1 MSRKS
6 PSDETSGGTEPLAGA
21 GLPFDPDREVESL
34 SGDEARQEAEALRR
48 ELRRHDHLYY
58 VEGSPEISD
67 AAYDELFRRLEAL
80 EEVYPELVTPDSPT
94 QRVGAEPRDD
104 LPTIAHA
111 APMLSLDSSQEPEEV
126 ARFVDRVRRGLDAP
140 EAELEFVLEPKLDGV
155 SIELVYEDG
164 VLSRGVT
171 RGNGRE
177 GEGVTDNVR
186 TIPSVPLRLRDRER
200 PPPAFLSVRGEV
212 LMSLSAFEALNQRL
226 VEEGSEPFANP
237 RNATSGALRQL
248 DSAITARRP
257 LEFQAFD
264 ILLVEGLGE
273 GDDGAHLE
281 GSADG
286 GFRTDEEGIR
296 ALRSWGL
303 PIVPRVELARTVDEI
318 LAYHEAFRQERDT
331 LDYEIDGV
339 VIKLNDLEQRGRL
352 GSTSRH
358 PRWALAL
365 KFEPRKEVTR
375 IERIAVQVGRTGVLT
390 PVALLRPVEV
400 GGVTVSRATLH
411 NREELERKDVREGD
425 LVRVQRAGDVIPQ
438 VVEVV
443 PEDDRERAD
452 PFRMP
457 ERCPNCD
464 TPVEHRGPFTLC
476 PNRFG
481 CTAQLKGRIVHFAS
495 RNALDIEGLGEETA
509 ALLVERG
516 LVEGLADLF
525 DLSAEELEE
534 LPRFARKS
542 ASNLEEAIEA
552 RRSVSLERFLFG
564 LGVPEVGV
572 TVARDLARHFRS
584 IEAVREADQEALQAV
599 PGIGPRMSELITDFF
614 REERNARAIDQV
626 VERMKALEPPPV
638 EAEPGEGPLADR
650 TFVFTG
656 SLESMTRSRAREL
669 VEELG
674 ARTTSSV
681 SGETDVVVAGPGAGS
696 KLAKARE
703 LGVEVLDEEGFV
715 AFLAQHGVELT
726 DP

>member
-1 MSRKS
+1 MMAAPRLCPGPLPFLGPHSFRGPLPLLGDASKIEVERATSSNAQPPTPQTPAQMSRKS

-264 ILLVEGLGE
+264 ILRVEGLGE

-303 PIVPRVELARTVDEI
+303 PIVPRVELAR
-318 LAYHEAFRQERDT
+318 
-331 LDYEIDGV
+331 
-339 VIKLNDLEQRGRL
+339 
-352 GSTSRH
+352 
-358 PRWALAL
+358 RW
-365 KFEPRKEVTR
+365 
-375 IERIAVQVGRTGVLT
+375 
-390 PVALLRPVEV
+390 
-400 GGVTVSRATLH
+400 
-411 NREELERKDVREGD
+411 
-425 LVRVQRAGDVIPQ
+425 
-438 VVEVV
+438 
-443 PEDDRERAD
+443 
-452 PFRMP
+452 
-457 ERCPNCD
+457 
-464 TPVEHRGPFTLC
+464 
-476 PNRFG
+476 
-481 CTAQLKGRIVHFAS
+481 
-495 RNALDIEGLGEETA
+495 
-509 ALLVERG
+509 
-516 LVEGLADLF
+516 
-525 DLSAEELEE
+525 
-534 LPRFARKS
+534 
-542 ASNLEEAIEA
+542 
-552 RRSVSLERFLFG
+552 
-564 LGVPEVGV
+564 
-572 TVARDLARHFRS
+572 
-584 IEAVREADQEALQAV
+584 
-599 PGIGPRMSELITDFF
+599 
-614 REERNARAIDQV
+614 
-626 VERMKALEPPPV
+626 
-638 EAEPGEGPLADR
+638 
-650 TFVFTG
+650 
-656 SLESMTRSRAREL
+656 TRS
-669 VEELG
+669 
-674 ARTTSSV
+674 
-681 SGETDVVVAGPGAGS
+681 
-696 KLAKARE
+696 
-703 LGVEVLDEEGFV
+703 
-715 AFLAQHGVELT
+715 
-726 DP
+726 